1 MERTKTRNSN
11 LELYRI
17 LCMLLIV
24 AHHFAV
30 HGFAESEITYCL
42 NKYVVDL
49 FASGGKIGVDGF
61 ILISGY
67 FMVNSQYNFK
77 KFLKLE
83 GEVWFYSVG
92 IILLFLTV
100 LHPTSPFGIGSMI
113 KAAFP
118 LIFNEYWFV
127 TSFVVLMLF
136 SPVLNH
142 IAHTVRKQTY
152 QMLLGIIFVCAG
164 ILPVFLNVYY
174 MTDKITWFVFLYLL
188 AGYVRLYCPAPQK
201 RNGQKHFMVA
211 VFFYLLLAASSIAC
225 NWAGAQFGS
234 EKLLQKSRYFMLES
248 SPLVFIVS
256 FELFMGFLR
265 MKEFKNKTINMI
277 AGAAFGV
284 YLIHDNKF
292 MRGYL
297 WDTIFQCKEHYQSSF
312 LPLYG
317 CMAVL
322 LIYIV
327 CTCVELIRQR
337 TVEKIWMRFVQ
348 DHADQIEQ
356 KACRIMQRIGCFCK
370 KIGEKY
376 YG

>member
-17 LCMLLIV
+17 VCMLLIV

-30 HGFAESEITYCL
+30 HGFTESELTYCQ

-83 GEVWFYSVG
+83 GQVWFYSFG
-92 IILLFLTV
+92 IILLFLSV
-100 LHPTSPFGIGSMI
+100 LQPVSPFGIGSVI

-142 IAHTVRKQTY
+142 IAHNIKKETY
-152 QMLLGIIFVCAG
+152 QMVLGIIFVCAG
-164 ILPVFLNVYY
+164 ILPTFLNVYY
-174 MTDKITWFVFLYLL
+174 MTDKVTWFVFLYLL

-201 RNGQKHFMVA
+201 KNGHRHFIVA
-211 VFFYLLLAASSIAC
+211 IIFYLLLAATSIGF
-225 NWAGAQFGS
+225 NWGGNHFGI
-234 EKLLQKSRYFMLES
+234 EKLLQKSRYFMLET
-248 SPLVFIVS
+248 SPLVLIIS

-265 MKEFKNKTINMI
+265 MKEFTNKFVNVV
-277 AGAAFGV
+277 ASAAFGV

-297 WDTIFQCKEHYQSSF
+297 WDTVFKCKEHYQTGF
-312 LPLYG
+312 ILWYG
-317 CMAVL
+317 LMAVV

-327 CTCVELIRQR
+327 CTLLDLIRQY
-337 TVEKIWMRFVQ
+337 TVEKLWMRFVQ
-348 DHADQIEQ
+348 NHADGIEK
-356 KACRIMQRIGCFCK
+356 KACGAIKQVQFFCK
-370 KIGEKY
+370 KVCEKY